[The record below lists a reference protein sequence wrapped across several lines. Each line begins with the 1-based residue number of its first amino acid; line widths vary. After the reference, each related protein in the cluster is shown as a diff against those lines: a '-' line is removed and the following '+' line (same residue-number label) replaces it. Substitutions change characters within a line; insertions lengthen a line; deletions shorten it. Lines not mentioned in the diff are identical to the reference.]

1 MRWPQLIVAVGALG
15 ACSSPSS
22 VTSAKPGVVFT
33 YPVDAQVDVPT
44 GANVLVTLS
53 DPVDASAVACKT
65 SGTMPTGGFCL
76 VGPNGPVSAMPSVS
90 MDGLTVAYTGLS
102 MDAGASYAVYVGSDL
117 APTAQN

>member
-33 YPVDAQVDVPT
+33 YPVDGQVDVPT

-53 DPVDASAVACKT
+53 DPVDASALACT
-65 SGTMPTGGFCL
+65 ANGSTPTGGFCL
-76 VGPNGPVSAMPSVS
+76 VGPNGPVSAMPTVS
-90 MDGLTVAYTGLS
+90 SDGLTVSYTGLA
-102 MDAGASYAVYVGSDL
+102 MDAGAS
-117 APTAQN
+117 